1 MNDSFSELM
10 AAGAVGIA
18 LFTMGPQ
25 LFDAQQGPLVG
36 LEQSDARL
44 DLEFPGQ

>member
-1 MNDSFSELM
+1 MNHSFSELM

-25 LFDAQQGPLVG
+25 LLDAEQGPLVC
-36 LEQSDARL
+36 LEQGDAGL
-44 DLEFPGQ
+44 DLELPSQ